1 MNLKA
6 LFDESELTRR
16 ITLSRRYG
24 QHHPDHGEWLERYYM
39 LEITAIVYPAGQDD
53 LLKLPEG
60 ERYLPAIRILSQ
72 EPLIEGDIA
81 LHQNHRW
88 RLTQL
93 SNFSHYGYY
102 DATAVRHEGTAQP
115 TARGFVVT

>member
-6 LFDESELTRR
+6 LFDESELTQR

-24 QHHPDHGEWLERYYM
+24 QHHPDHGEWLEQYYM
-39 LEITAIVYPAGQDD
+39 LEVTAIVYPAGQDD

-72 EPLIEGDIA
+72 DPLIEGDIA

-93 SNFSHYGYY
+93 SNFAHYGYY